1 MAKRIA
7 SVFFE
12 SDLDPSFLHFM
23 LLRSSAIYK
32 MSVLDCWVHNPCLD
46 TCLVFLNTKFL
57 NHWFLY
63 KAFLP
68 SHTTA
73 NAACVV
79 PQLSILFIIRTF
91 SQLSSAAIP
100 VQLHED
106 NSAFLNPVKDCMIC
120 LQFVLWS
127 LPLLL
132 FFWHSA
138 WSPDLLWPMEH
149 GQNWYMSLPTWELK
163 SPSKFHQPLEFCIH
177 YEKRILCVTTG
188 FKEGQF

>member
-1 MAKRIA
+1 
-7 SVFFE
+7 
-12 SDLDPSFLHFM
+12 
-23 LLRSSAIYK
+23 
-32 MSVLDCWVHNPCLD
+32 MSVPDCWVHDPCLD

-57 NHWFLY
+57 NDWLLY

-79 PQLSILFIIRTF
+79 LQLSILFIIRTF

-106 NSAFLNPVKDCMIC
+106 NRAFLNPVKDCMIC
-120 LQFVLWS
+120 LQFVLYS

-132 FFWHSA
+132 FFWHST

-149 GQNWYMSLPTWELK
+149 GQNWYMYIQPESLRVLASFT
-163 SPSKFHQPLEFCIH
+163 SPFHSCIH